1 MDGDKLSGLSCGKN
15 AKESLT
21 TAVYPVVLTHGK
33 QVAIWCGINIR
44 WWQMT
49 LTFFQKQ
56 RHDSDPAIWQIWV
69 PAFRDKWFRYDSVL
83 HCMDFI
89 HHRGIFKNHRTQN
102 TQHSKLGDRRWELR
116 KKQVRGS
123 DKDREPELQSS
134 DSRFILRFPF
144 FTILHSIIQKCILLI
159 LCSKSENKEC
169 WESKWL
175 KLWPEPKIWSSKG

>member
-15 AKESLT
+15 VKESLT

-49 LTFFQKQ
+49 HFFRSKDMTQTQ
-56 RHDSDPAIWQIWV
+56 QFGRFECQHLVTNGSHMTACFTAWT
-69 PAFRDKWFRYDSVL
+69 
-83 HCMDFI
+83 FI
-89 HHRGIFKNHRTQN
+89 HHRGILKNHRTQN

-123 DKDREPELQSS
+123 DKDREPELQNS
-134 DSRFILRFPF
+134 DSHFILRFPF

-159 LCSKSENKEC
+159 LCSKSQNKEC

-175 KLWPEPKIWSSKG
+175 KLWPEPKIWSSS